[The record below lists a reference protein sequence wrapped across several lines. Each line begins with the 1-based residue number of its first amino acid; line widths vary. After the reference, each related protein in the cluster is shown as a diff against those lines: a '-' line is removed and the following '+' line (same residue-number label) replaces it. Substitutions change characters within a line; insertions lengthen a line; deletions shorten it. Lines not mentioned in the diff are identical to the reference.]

1 MPTPQNLMHIQHET
15 DRYIREQAAN
25 ANPFGSMDPT
35 GGTRLAQAASNP
47 ASNAALHTLQDPTW
61 LLHAQR

>member
-1 MPTPQNLMHIQHET
+1 MPTPQNLMHIQQET

-35 GGTRLAQAASNP
+35 GGTAGSP
-47 ASNAALHTLQDPTW
+47 S
-61 LLHAQR
+61 